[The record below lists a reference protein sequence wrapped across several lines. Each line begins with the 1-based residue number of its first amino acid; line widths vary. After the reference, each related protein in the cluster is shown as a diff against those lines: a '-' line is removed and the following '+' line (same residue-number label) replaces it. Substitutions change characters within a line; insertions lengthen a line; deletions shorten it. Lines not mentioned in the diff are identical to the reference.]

1 MASEQDKLEKKSY
14 IITNVTFQSTI
25 LCSVVDQSEVNTSLE
40 EPATIKRTL
49 AFGED
54 LDFEFLVLL

>member
-14 IITNVTFQSTI
+14 ITTNVLFQSTI
-25 LCSVVDQSEVNTSLE
+25 LCSVVDQSEVNTLLE
-40 EPATIKRTL
+40 EPAMIKRTL